1 VAEGGGATLQ
11 FVSLEPAAPLHIAM
25 KRGEAVLYD
34 DAVQADP
41 KAGNRISVPFDS
53 GGSGEWLKV
62 TIATGDGN
70 ELITAET
77 RIK

>member
-1 VAEGGGATLQ
+1 
-11 FVSLEPAAPLHIAM
+11 M

-34 DAVQADP
+34 EAVQADP
-41 KAGNRISVPFDS
+41 RGGNRISVPIDG
-53 GGSGEWLKV
+53 GGSGEWVKA
-62 TIATGDGN
+62 TISTANGN